1 MGVSSAGGAAPK
13 PVQGA
18 VNIDQTA
25 QSRSQV
31 KETAKGLSEVMTNVK
46 ELSQEL
52 KNQQSFKTTNKESN
66 SKLDT
71 QTNKALDQ
79 LKQQAEAQQKQ
90 VQSQS
95 QSQQTQ
101 MGNQKDAQVVAE
113 AMAGLMME
121 EELGETDELQKSL
134 EEKMDVLM
142 QKAEELQDVE
152 LDNSDNN
159 FELQQMLKN
168 MEKFKGLK
176 RREGQLNKQLEDLE
190 INLKEQ
196 ETKEELNKLP
206 VDETTKKMREELRIN
221 YDMQEQQNQ
230 QQHNQ
235 SKDSDDDDDNDSD
248 SNESPSNQQYEAY

>member
-1 MGVSSAGGAAPK
+1 
-13 PVQGA
+13 
-18 VNIDQTA
+18 
-25 QSRSQV
+25 
-31 KETAKGLSEVMTNVK
+31 
-46 ELSQEL
+46 
-52 KNQQSFKTTNKESN
+52 
-66 SKLDT
+66 
-71 QTNKALDQ
+71 
-79 LKQQAEAQQKQ
+79 
-90 VQSQS
+90 
-95 QSQQTQ
+95 
-101 MGNQKDAQVVAE
+101 
-113 AMAGLMME
+113 
-121 EELGETDELQKSL
+121 
-134 EEKMDVLM
+134 M

-190 INLKEQ
+190 INLKQQ

-230 QQHNQ
+230 QQHDQ
-235 SKDSDDDDDNDSD
+235 SKDSDDDDDNDNDSD